1 MNVRYVVELSDGEV
15 EELEAVMASAKTG
28 PQKRRRAQ
36 ILFAANR
43 GVPDV
48 VISETL
54 PCGTSTI
61 YRTKKRAVEEG
72 FEAALQE
79 ARRDGGRR
87 KLSGKEEA
95 TLVVLAC
102 SEPPEGQARWTLQL
116 LADNLVRL
124 VEHDSISKE
133 TIRRRLADNELKP
146 WRRKMWCIP
155 KVDAEFVMRMEDVL
169 ELYAERPHPNSPVV
183 CFDETPIQLVA
194 DKRVPV
200 PAKPGR
206 IHRYDYEYRRNGTA
220 NLFVF
225 VDAHRPW
232 RHVKV
237 TQQRTAVDFA
247 ECMRDLVDVHYPKA
261 EKIRVVLDNLSTHD
275 AKNLYVAF
283 EPREARRI
291 LQRLEFHFTP
301 KHASWLN
308 MVEIEISVR
317 SRQCLSRRIATSQML
332 TREVRAWL
340 RHRNATGQRIKW
352 MFDVGDARHKL
363 GRSYPTP
370 ALRRKRRAAWRTN
383 QFPCAEVLG
392 G

>member
-1 MNVRYVVELSDGEV
+1 MNVRYEVELSEGEV
-15 EELEAVMASAKTG
+15 EELEAVVDSSKTG

-36 ILFAANR
+36 VLLAANR
-43 GVPDV
+43 GVPDI
-48 VISETL
+48 VIAETL

-61 YRTKKRAVEEG
+61 YRVKRRLVEEG
-72 FEAALQE
+72 FEAALRGS
-79 ARRDGGRR
+79 RRDGGAR

-95 TLVVLAC
+95 TLIALAC
-102 SEPPEGQARWTLQL
+102 AKPPEGQARWTLQL

-124 VEHDSISKE
+124 VEHDSVSRE
-133 TIRRRLADNELKP
+133 TIRRRLAENELKP

-169 ELYAERPHPNSPVV
+169 ELYAERPRRKFPVV
-183 CFDETPIQLVA
+183 CFDETPIQLIA
-194 DKRVPV
+194 DKRVPM
-200 PAKPGR
+200 PAEPGR
-206 IHRYDYEYRRNGTA
+206 LHRYDYEYRRNGTA

-237 TQQRTAVDFA
+237 TKQRAAVDFA
-247 ECMRDLVDVHYPKA
+247 ECMRDLVDVHYPEA

-275 AKNLYVAF
+275 PKNLYVAF

-308 MVEIEISVR
+308 MVEIEISVL
-317 SRQCLSRRIATSQML
+317 SRQCLRQRIATSHKL

-340 RHRNATGQRIKW
+340 RHRNASGQRIKW

-363 GRSYPTP
+363 GRSYPKP
-370 ALRRKRRAAWRTN
+370 ALSRKRRAA
-383 QFPCAEVLG
+383 
-392 G
+392 